1 MEIIGVSGL
10 KELNRKLLRLPDRIE
25 RNIMSSAVRAGAN
38 VIKKLALR
46 NLALST
52 RSFSFDPK
60 KDIIVRKS
68 RAPKGTT
75 MFKVGPPRRK
85 FYLAFKEHGTDPH
98 PISIKDKKMLYD
110 GSVFRGKS
118 VWHPGQKRE
127 PFLRPAL
134 DEGARAAVEAMAQRI
149 RQRLEKEAA
158 K

>member
-1 MEIIGVSGL
+1 L

-38 VIKKLALR
+38 VIKERAVR
-46 NLALST
+46 NLGA
-52 RSFSFDPK
+52 K
-60 KDIIVRKS
+60 KRDILVRRS

-75 MFKVGPPRRK
+75 KYKIGPSSDK
-85 FYLAFKEHGTDPH
+85 FYLAFKELGTAPH
-98 PISIKDKKMLYD
+98 TIRAKDKKVLSD
-110 GSVFRGKS
+110 GSTFFGKEIF
-118 VWHPGQKRE
+118 HPGQKRE